1 MEVTGTVSRKTSGA
15 RLWFVAHGWLA
26 LPIWAFLF
34 FVCLTGSI
42 ATISEEIVWL
52 ANPAA
57 RANAPTG
64 DVRLLS
70 YDEVLAAVEREE
82 PGARVRTIFR
92 PVKSIFALTVSVT
105 RPNGSSTKLYVNPYT
120 GAVQGE
126 QDGFDF
132 RRFVRAMHGWLLLSG
147 DGFRIGWYLVSAL
160 AIPLLGSLITGIVV
174 YKRFWR
180 TYLRPRLRLSKGR
193 RIFWGDLHR
202 LAGAWSIPFV
212 AIMAVTGGW
221 FLIQQILDDN
231 HISISTA
238 GGPMVVARSDVPIV
252 AKDALAPRIKLQQ
265 AADAVR
271 AQFPDLEP
279 SFVVL
284 PSNAYDHFRIS
295 GRGDYPLL
303 FETTEVNPY
312 SAKVERARRVADRSV
327 LELVTGSMRPLH
339 TGDFAGVWLKL
350 VYLVFG
356 LLLTTLV
363 FSGMMVWTKRTAV
376 ETAKFVRER
385 RQARLE
391 LEAAE

>member
-1 MEVTGTVSRKTSGA
+1 
-15 RLWFVAHGWLA
+15 
-26 LPIWAFLF
+26 
-34 FVCLTGSI
+34 
-42 ATISEEIVWL
+42 
-52 ANPAA
+52 
-57 RANAPTG
+57 
-64 DVRLLS
+64 
-70 YDEVLAAVEREE
+70 VEREE
-82 PGARVRTIFR
+82 PDARVRTIFR
-92 PVKSIFALTVSVT
+92 PVKSIFALTVLLA
-105 RPNGSSTKLYVNPYT
+105 RPDGSSSKLYVNPYT

-126 QDGFDF
+126 EGGFDF

-160 AIPLLGSLITGIVV
+160 AIPLLGSLITGIIV

-180 TYLRPRLRLSKGR
+180 AFLRPRLRTSKGR

-202 LAGAWSIPFV
+202 LAGAWSIPFI

-238 GGPMVVARSDVPIV
+238 GVPLVVARSDVPV
-252 AKDALAPRIKLQQ
+252 AAKDAPAPRIKLEQ

-271 AQFPDLEP
+271 AQLPDLEP

-284 PSNAYDHFRIS
+284 PSNAYSHYLIS

-303 FETTEVNPY
+303 YETVEVNPY
-312 SAKVERARRVADRSV
+312 NGKVERTRRVSDRSA
-327 LELVTGSMRPLH
+327 LEIVTGSMRPLH

-350 VYLVFG
+350 VYFVFG

-363 FSGMMVWTKRTAV
+363 FSGMMVWTKRTAI
-376 ETAKFVRER
+376 ETVKLVRER
-385 RQARLE
+385 KLARLE